1 MAGVSIP
8 VVISWLLTLCTIG
21 LLLYQRQT
29 ISNLENELLE
39 HSVRTRRSA
48 DDRDNNLVYLPVYAQ
63 ISRKAMKRICMQ
75 HRFEM
80 NTNKRKEKSN
90 FLSKEEPKRKKC
102 KSDMSFDEPRLIA
115 ERTNSIGAAMRD
127 GEQWYLTEF
136 DFGYTIIKFL
146 TSKKLNNSEPTELYT
161 LPIPFRGTDNTAC
174 LFNLNFWKSLY
185 DQSDS
190 RMDIQAEEHGIWVTY
205 RDERDFFAVSR
216 LHPSTLK
223 IISNWSLPAIH
234 PEALCNSFIRC
245 GILYSVECTSDSIS
259 FSPVYDFYKHIYVS
273 GRKHTIQGISNVT
286 MVQYDPNSK
295 SIALF
300 SSGSIYSIGL
310 V

>member
-1 MAGVSIP
+1 MAGVSVP

-21 LLLYQRQT
+21 LLFYQRQT

-80 NTNKRKEKSN
+80 NTNKKKEKSN
-90 FLSKEEPKRKKC
+90 FLDKEEPKRKKC

-146 TSKKLNNSEPTELYT
+146 TSKKLNSSEPTELYT
-161 LPIPFRGTDNTAC
+161 LPIPFRGTDNTVYNRTFYYANDNS
-174 LFNLNFWKSLY
+174 LVSYNFKTNSLQTINVTMGQKPLY

-205 RDERDFFAVSR
+205 RDERDFFTVSR

-223 IISNWSLPAIH
+223 ARLICI
-234 PEALCNSFIRC
+234 
-245 GILYSVECTSDSIS
+245 
-259 FSPVYDFYKHIYVS
+259 
-273 GRKHTIQGISNVT
+273 
-286 MVQYDPNSK
+286 
-295 SIALF
+295 
-300 SSGSIYSIGL
+300 
-310 V
+310 